1 MNGCSLCPRACGADR
16 LHSAGVCGVPWK
28 IKIGRA
34 CRHIWEEPPVSG
46 TRGSGTIFFAGCP
59 LKCAYCQNY
68 ALSRGEGREISVR
81 QLADIFRLLE
91 DSGAHNI
98 NLVTAAHYAYAVLEA
113 AEIYRPSV
121 PVVFNCGGYE
131 SVETLELLKDLVD
144 IWLPDYKYALRSP
157 AEKYSRAPDYPETAL
172 KALQYMRLLAPEDI
186 FDKDGIMQK
195 GMIVRHLVLPGN
207 LQNTFA
213 VLENTAKYLGKD
225 TYFSLMGQYYPAGR
239 AEDFPELSRPLK
251 PLEYK
256 LAVARAEKLGM
267 ENTFIQYSGK
277 DEKSYTPVFDGTV
290 TGGIYGAKC

>member
-1 MNGCSLCPRACGADR
+1 M
-16 LHSAGVCGVPWK
+16 
-28 IKIGRA
+28 
-34 CRHIWEEPPVSG
+34 
-46 TRGSGTIFFAGCP
+46 
-59 LKCAYCQNY
+59 
-68 ALSRGEGREISVR
+68 
-81 QLADIFRLLE
+81 
-91 DSGAHNI
+91 
-98 NLVTAAHYAYAVLEA
+98 
-113 AEIYRPSV
+113 
-121 PVVFNCGGYE
+121 
-131 SVETLELLKDLVD
+131 ETLELLKDLVD

-186 FDKDGIMQK
+186 FDKDGVMQK

-207 LQNTFA
+207 IQNTFA

-239 AEDFPELSRPLK
+239 AKDFPELSRPLK

>member
-98 NLVTAAHYAYAVLEA
+98 NLVTAAHYAYAVLQA

-157 AEKYSRAPDYPETAL
+157 AEKYSRAPDYPER
-172 KALQYMRLLAPEDI
+172 YIR
-186 FDKDGIMQK
+186 
-195 GMIVRHLVLPGN
+195 
-207 LQNTFA
+207 
-213 VLENTAKYLGKD
+213 
-225 TYFSLMGQYYPAGR
+225 
-239 AEDFPELSRPLK
+239 
-251 PLEYK
+251 
-256 LAVARAEKLGM
+256 
-267 ENTFIQYSGK
+267 
-277 DEKSYTPVFDGTV
+277 
-290 TGGIYGAKC
+290 

>member
-16 LHSAGVCGVPWK
+16 RHSSGVCGVPWK

-131 SVETLELLKDLVD
+131 SV
-144 IWLPDYKYALRSP
+144 
-157 AEKYSRAPDYPETAL
+157 
-172 KALQYMRLLAPEDI
+172 
-186 FDKDGIMQK
+186 
-195 GMIVRHLVLPGN
+195 
-207 LQNTFA
+207 
-213 VLENTAKYLGKD
+213 
-225 TYFSLMGQYYPAGR
+225 
-239 AEDFPELSRPLK
+239 DF
-251 PLEYK
+251 
-256 LAVARAEKLGM
+256 
-267 ENTFIQYSGK
+267 
-277 DEKSYTPVFDGTV
+277 
-290 TGGIYGAKC
+290 

>member
-1 MNGCSLCPRACGADR
+1 M
-16 LHSAGVCGVPWK
+16 
-28 IKIGRA
+28 
-34 CRHIWEEPPVSG
+34 
-46 TRGSGTIFFAGCP
+46 
-59 LKCAYCQNY
+59 
-68 ALSRGEGREISVR
+68 
-81 QLADIFRLLE
+81 
-91 DSGAHNI
+91 
-98 NLVTAAHYAYAVLEA
+98 
-113 AEIYRPSV
+113 
-121 PVVFNCGGYE
+121 FNCGGYE

-157 AEKYSRAPDYPETAL
+157 AEKYSRAPGYPETAL
-172 KALQYMRLLAPEDI
+172 KALQYMRLLAPKDI
-186 FDKDGIMQK
+186 FDKDGVMQK

-239 AEDFPELSRPLK
+239 AKDFSELSRPLK